1 MKNILVLT
9 GSPRKGGN
17 SDLLAEA
24 FMKGAIS
31 SGHTVNKFET
41 AFKSIQGCKA
51 CKACWSTET
60 ACIFKDGFTELEPL
74 LEKAD
79 LIVFATPL
87 YWFGMSSQLKA
98 AIDRFYA
105 YMRDNCRRP
114 LKATESVL
122 LACGND
128 KDPEIFDGLIGTYR
142 GMANYLKLTD
152 RGIIA
157 VTNVDEIGDIKK
169 TDALKQAEDLGK
181 KI

>member
-17 SDLLAEA
+17 SDLIAEA
-24 FMKGAIS
+24 FMNGARD

-41 AFKSIQGCKA
+41 AFKQIQGCRA

-60 ACIFKDGFTELEPL
+60 ACIFKDGFTELEPI
-74 LEKAD
+74 LEEAD

-98 AIDRFYA
+98 AVDRFYA

-114 LKATESVL
+114 LKITESVL
-122 LACGND
+122 LTCGGD
-128 KDPEIFDGLIGTYR
+128 KESEIFDGIIGTYKR
-142 GMANYLKLTD
+142 MVHYMKWTD
-152 RGIIA
+152 KGIIA
-157 VTNVDEIGDIKK
+157 VPDVYDIGDIKK
-169 TDALKQAEDLGK
+169 TDALERAEELGK
-181 KI
+181 TI